1 MTPRSI
7 RQAFGPYAKLYVPKE
22 PSLVTVVVINLIT
35 AAVVGALT
43 GMLIVLPALY
53 L

>member
-7 RQAFGPYAKLYVPKE
+7 RQAFGPYAKLHIPKE
-22 PSLVTVVVINLIT
+22 PPHWAVTLLAISVG
-35 AAVVGALT
+35 GALT
-43 GMLIVLPALY
+43 GLLIVLPALY